1 MAADIRSFVAE
12 GAVKDPGHLIN
23 KQPYEEK
30 RLRDIMR
37 NSGYV
42 PVLDITPTVETE
54 FVKDK
59 GTFTYQITV
68 FGTKV
73 SGDPWEYE
81 GWLSGRLIPATP
93 GLKLEQLQKQLV

>member
-23 KQPYEEK
+23 KQPYEES
-30 RLRDIMR
+30 RLKEIMR
-37 NSGYV
+37 NKGYV

-54 FVKDK
+54 YIEEK
-59 GTFTYQITV
+59 GTFKYQITV
-68 FGTKV
+68 FGTKARNAW
-73 SGDPWEYE
+73 DYE

-93 GLKLEQLQKQLV
+93 GLKLQQLQKQLA